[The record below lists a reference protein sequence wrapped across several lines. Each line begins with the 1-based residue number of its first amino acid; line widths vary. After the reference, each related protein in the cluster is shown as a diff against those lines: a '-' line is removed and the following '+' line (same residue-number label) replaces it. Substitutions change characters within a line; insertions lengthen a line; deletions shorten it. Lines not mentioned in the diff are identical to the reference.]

1 MLGKGQLGQVNGARL
16 TLAALGRA
24 FGPIVAGLLW
34 GWSAAAHGMVAGS
47 SFFGFVTAAVLLLIS
62 LLLHRRIQLPE
73 QT

>member
-1 MLGKGQLGQVNGARL
+1 MLGRGQLGQVNGARL

-47 SFFGFVTAAVLLLIS
+47 SFLGFATAAVLLLIS